1 MATMPVRIMSDA
13 ELTKFE
19 ILRDVDHERM
29 PVRAAAQ
36 VLGLTERQ
44 VWRLLKAY
52 RLRGA
57 DGLISRKRGR
67 PSNRKTP
74 DDVRL
79 AAMTL
84 VKERYAADS
93 DDAAMSFRDHAASY
107 SGMIPPPLGDAFRPF
122 DLDGFCGSGQA

>member
-74 DDVRL
+74 ADVRV
-79 AAMTL
+79 ATMAL
-84 VKERYAADS
+84 VKERYADFGPTL
-93 DDAAMSFRDHAASY
+93 AAEKLSELHTLR
-107 SGMIPPPLGDAFRPF
+107 R
-122 DLDGFCGSGQA
+122 

>member
-1 MATMPVRIMSDA
+1 MTFMPVWIMSDA

-19 ILRDVDHERM
+19 ILRDVDHEQM

-57 DGLISRKRGR
+57 DGLISKKRGR
-67 PSNRKTP
+67 
-74 DDVRL
+74 L
-79 AAMTL
+79 
-84 VKERYAADS
+84 
-93 DDAAMSFRDHAASY
+93 
-107 SGMIPPPLGDAFRPF
+107 
-122 DLDGFCGSGQA
+122 